1 MKKGIMVM
9 TMFVALSFLVSVI
22 AVAPSFAKQ
31 ATQTTPTSKQA
42 PQQGPAQAPQT
53 QTIKPPA
60 ALTKTYEK
68 AKDIF
73 WELEPLRCVIN
84 GVSKPCNCTG
94 ATADLNVIVTPGQ
107 PLTIT
112 CYYQVKTPPLNDI
125 TEADAKAWGWGK
137 SYTIRY
143 QLIETHDQ
151 ITDDIRTLPKF
162 TWADVKLWKK
172 GGQGNAPKIWTEHMV
187 RNLTMPEKLEGWF
200 VVDFNN
206 TIKELHEGLSNS
218 CCILINQ

>member
-1 MKKGIMVM
+1 MKKVMMIM
-9 TMFVALSFLVSVI
+9 TFFVILSFLVSI
-22 AVAPSFAKQ
+22 MAVSPSFAKQ
-31 ATQTTPTSKQA
+31 ASQTTPTSKQA

-84 GVSKPCNCTG
+84 GVSKPCTCQG
-94 ATADLNVIVTPGQ
+94 STASINVIVTPGQ
-107 PLTIT
+107 PLTID

-143 QLIETHDQ
+143 QLIENNL
-151 ITDDIRTLPKF
+151 IKEDIRTLPQF
-162 TWADVKLWKK
+162 TWAQVKLWKK

-187 RNLTMPEKLEGWF
+187 LKLTMPAKIIGTF
-200 VVDFNN
+200 AVDLNN
-206 TIKELHEGLSNS
+206 TIKELHEGMSNW
-218 CCILINQ
+218 CCIAINQ